1 MVEQNAK
8 KALSVSH
15 HGFVL
20 ELGRHRF
27 EGTGAELLNDP
38 EVRQHYLGE

>member
-1 MVEQNAK
+1 MVEQNAT

-20 ELGRHRF
+20 ELGRNRF
-27 EGTGAELLNDP
+27 EGT
-38 EVRQHYLGE
+38 